1 MTKIY
6 ILIPIYNDWE
16 SISKL
21 IKEINFCIKDLEA
34 EFSIIVIN
42 DASSNQQN
50 INLENIDRFKNIKT
64 VSYTHL
70 TLPTINWV

>member
-1 MTKIY
+1 MRKIF

-16 SISKL
+16 SVSKL

-42 DASSNQQN
+42 DASTPSPEVP
-50 INLENIDRFKNIKT
+50 LIKPKLLRDL
-64 VSYTHL
+64 V
-70 TLPTINWV
+70 TIYFSIKLK

>member
-16 SISKL
+16 SVSEL
-21 IKEINFCIKDLEA
+21 IKEINFCIKDIEA

-42 DASSNQQN
+42 DASTPSPEVPLIKPKDVN
-50 INLENIDRFKNIKT
+50 NLAIIIFFYQKMYIVE
-64 VSYTHL
+64 V
-70 TLPTINWV
+70 